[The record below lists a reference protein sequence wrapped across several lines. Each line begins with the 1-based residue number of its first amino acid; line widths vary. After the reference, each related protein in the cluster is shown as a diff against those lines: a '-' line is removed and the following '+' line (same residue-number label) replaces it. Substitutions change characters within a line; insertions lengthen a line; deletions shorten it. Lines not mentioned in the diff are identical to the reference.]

1 MTHLGCSLAR
11 FVSPASIVLGALAL
25 LVALAAPTGAAPQQV
40 PAFPGG
46 VELVRIDAV
55 VLDPDGRPVKGLT
68 AADFEVLENGKRREV
83 ASFEPIDVRPQ
94 PSPDPAAPAVPEK
107 ESAPRV
113 LLPQEGRAV
122 LVYFDDIH
130 VQAENAVLVRST
142 LAPFLSREL
151 RPGDAV
157 TIVAP
162 EQGLWWTAR
171 TAWEQAQLP
180 SVVERLRGQY
190 VPDPFGDYVTDW
202 LVMQHVEYGNVMV
215 TSSTG
220 VDPAR
225 ASQPTSSGS
234 LLKDAEEPRAVSI
247 KEQER
252 YGLALLRIQRSLK
265 GLQRAIES
273 LAGFRGRKSVVIYS
287 EGFILSSV
295 LQDYNRVIDLCRRA
309 NVALYVADP
318 RGLRAGSVTTAARGT
333 ALGTDMILP
342 GTAYSAESAGST
354 HIALATGGA
363 AYEGNDINEAMARV
377 LEESAAYYLIGFQ
390 PAEGP
395 AGERKLA
402 VRVRGK
408 DLRVRARSRYFAGS
422 LPDTLGDAAPV
433 RAARELSDR
442 ADVPIRVATVPG
454 GEAGAVELRLWLEPV
469 QPARERALK
478 LLVEA
483 RPLAGGELVHDLAN
497 LTVPAATAPQGV
509 RRQLRLTPGVWQA
522 RVVVTDT
529 STGAVGSA
537 LHTFEVLTR
546 AASPLGSAGDATRTD
561 SR

>member
-1 MTHLGCSLAR
+1 
-11 FVSPASIVLGALAL
+11 
-25 LVALAAPTGAAPQQV
+25 V
-40 PAFPGG
+40 PAFPAG
-46 VELVRIDAV
+46 VEIVRVDAV
-55 VLDPDGRPVKGLT
+55 VLDRDGRPVKGLT
-68 AADFEVLENGKRREV
+68 AADFEVLENGKRRDV
-83 ASFEPIDVRPQ
+83 ASFETIEVRPR
-94 PSPDPAAPAVPEK
+94 PAADTAAAEAPAPEK
-107 ESAPRV
+107 ESAPRI
-113 LLPQEGRAV
+113 LAPEEGRAV

-130 VQAENAVLVRST
+130 VEAENSVLVRNT

-151 RPGDAV
+151 RPGDAI

-171 TAWEQAQLP
+171 TAWEHAQLP

-202 LVMQHVEYGNVMV
+202 LVMQHVEYPNVMV

-234 LLKDAEEPRAVSI
+234 LLKDAEERLPRAVAI

-252 YGLALLRIQRSLK
+252 YGLALLRIQRSLN

-273 LAGFRGRKSVVIYS
+273 LAGFRGRKAVVIYS
-287 EGFILSSV
+287 EGFILSPV

-318 RGLRAGSVTTAARGT
+318 RGLRAGSVPTAARGT
-333 ALGTDMILP
+333 ALGADMILP
-342 GTAYSAESAGST
+342 GTAFEAENAGST

-363 AYEGNDINEAMARV
+363 AYASNEINEALSRV
-377 LEESAAYYLIGFQ
+377 LEESTAYYLIGFQ
-390 PAEGP
+390 PVEGP
-395 AGERKLA
+395 AGERKLQ

-408 DLRVRARSRYFAGS
+408 DLRVRARNRYFAGS
-422 LPDTLGDAAPV
+422 LPDTLGDAAAV

-442 ADVPIRVATVPG
+442 ADVPIRVMTVPD
-454 GEAGAVELRLWLEPV
+454 EATGAVELRLSLEPV
-469 QPARERALK
+469 QPARERTLK

-483 RPLAGGELVHDLAN
+483 RPIAGGELVHDLAN

-509 RRQLRLTPGVWQA
+509 RRGLRLAPGVWQA
-522 RVVVTDT
+522 RVVVTDA
-529 STGAVGSA
+529 STGAIGSA
-537 LHTFEVLTR
+537 LHTFEVHTR
-546 AASPLGSAGDATRTD
+546 TASSLGSTGDAMTTGNR
-561 SR
+561 